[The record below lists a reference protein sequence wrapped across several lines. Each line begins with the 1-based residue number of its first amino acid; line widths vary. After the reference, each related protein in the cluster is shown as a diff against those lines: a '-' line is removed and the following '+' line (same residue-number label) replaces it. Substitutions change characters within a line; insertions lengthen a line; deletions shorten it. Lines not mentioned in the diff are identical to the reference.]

1 METTQT
7 SNSIKLNHPSENAT
21 SLEAPREKTIS
32 EADRGANKMP
42 ADQKAQLRPVN
53 ERLAP
58 EQERPFYPE
67 ADMNTSTNEVEP
79 KVIGAQVENHEPTET
94 LLQQPLNDGGPKP
107 VKMHEPAAGLTYVPP
122 EVPKV
127 LPKNPKT
134 PLVVK
139 LSPELALITPK
150 KGIDNPCFTLFCSLA
165 KN

>member
-1 METTQT
+1 MEATQT
-7 SNSIKLNHPSENAT
+7 SNPVKSNPLSENAT
-21 SLEAPREKTIS
+21 SLVAPREKTITQ
-32 EADRGANKMP
+32 EDREANKMP
-42 ADQKAQLRPVN
+42 ADQKAQSRPVN

-58 EQERPFYPE
+58 EKARPFHPE
-67 ADMNTSTNEVEP
+67 ADMNTSTNEMEP
-79 KVIGAQVENHEPTET
+79 KVIGAQVENNEPTET

-107 VKMHEPAAGLTYVPP
+107 VKMHEPAGGLTYVPP
-122 EVPKV
+122 EVSKV

-150 KGIDNPCFTLFCSLA
+150 KGIDNPCFILFCSLA

>member
-1 METTQT
+1 
-7 SNSIKLNHPSENAT
+7 
-21 SLEAPREKTIS
+21 
-32 EADRGANKMP
+32 MP
-42 ADQKAQLRPVN
+42 AEQKAQSGPVN
-53 ERLAP
+53 ERLVL

-67 ADMNTSTNEVEP
+67 ADMNTTTNEMEL
-79 KVIGAQVENHEPTET
+79 KVKGAQVKNNEPTDT

-127 LPKNPKT
+127 LPKNLKT

-150 KGIDNPCFTLFCSLA
+150 KGIDNPCFTLFCSLTE
-165 KN
+165 N